1 MDYNTIPD
9 IMSVEEMRSILKI
22 GRNKAYAIVGTGAI
36 KSLKIGRTIRIPK
49 RYVVDFIESQCYNG
63 KVATGRSLTSLEVV
77 R

>member
-22 GRNKAYAIVGTGAI
+22 GRNKAYALVGDGKI

-49 RYVVDFIESQCYNG
+49 RYVIDFIESQCYNDE
-63 KVATGRSLTSLEVV
+63 VATGRSRTSLEVV